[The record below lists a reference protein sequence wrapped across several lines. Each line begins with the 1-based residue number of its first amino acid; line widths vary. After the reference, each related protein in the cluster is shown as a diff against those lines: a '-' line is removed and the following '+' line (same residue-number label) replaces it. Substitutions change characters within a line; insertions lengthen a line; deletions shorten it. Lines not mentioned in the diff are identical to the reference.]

1 MKYVKMKRKRKKK
14 SRPSSHIRNNILNHS
29 QVPLN
34 NLLANQRPRPKRSS
48 TAVGLLFLAALLE
61 SLDGLDFGGY
71 RNVPVRNQSSFH
83 PPSKEFL
90 FIWNSPSLQ
99 SNPSSPSAASLQ
111 HMGVFASNWSAQT
124 ATAFSARACR
134 GMVVGDADER
144 AKRVVVARRV
154 RRWEACI
161 LDGVFVL
168 FSWVG
173 EIGWVSSMMMMME
186 GIVWLYEK
194 SVVEF

>member
-1 MKYVKMKRKRKKK
+1 
-14 SRPSSHIRNNILNHS
+14 
-29 QVPLN
+29 
-34 NLLANQRPRPKRSS
+34 
-48 TAVGLLFLAALLE
+48 
-61 SLDGLDFGGY
+61 
-71 RNVPVRNQSSFH
+71 
-83 PPSKEFL
+83 
-90 FIWNSPSLQ
+90 
-99 SNPSSPSAASLQ
+99 
-111 HMGVFASNWSAQT
+111 
-124 ATAFSARACR
+124 
-134 GMVVGDADER
+134 MVVGDADER

-186 GIVWLYEK
+186 GFVWLYEK

>member
-1 MKYVKMKRKRKKK
+1 
-14 SRPSSHIRNNILNHS
+14 
-29 QVPLN
+29 
-34 NLLANQRPRPKRSS
+34 
-48 TAVGLLFLAALLE
+48 
-61 SLDGLDFGGY
+61 
-71 RNVPVRNQSSFH
+71 
-83 PPSKEFL
+83 
-90 FIWNSPSLQ
+90 
-99 SNPSSPSAASLQ
+99 
-111 HMGVFASNWSAQT
+111 MGVFASNWSAQT

-173 EIGWVSSMMMMME
+173 EIGWVLSMMMMMME
-186 GIVWLYEK
+186 GMVWLYEK
-194 SVVEF
+194 ECGGVCTIEMEKMVDTKLFERSVYSKLLISQSKARRSVCRQSERLLNYRSVSVQTALSNVANWSIAMCRLGGSRCVYGPAHIVVQNHHCA